1 MKFQLCSGGLFSIL
15 SLFNYARVQID
26 CNHRT
31 RREKKRQRLA
41 HCMPHIKCQHGREKY
56 YCRDCSGGGLCS
68 HDRFRHA
75 CMDCNQNCRC
85 TIEGCSRFETLFAG
99 PRALMIH
106 MRTQHMGEPRALTK
120 TKELELHRALQRAG
134 VAFEYQYFIPFAGC
148 GLQGGTKHAFLDF
161 VIAKPWGFLVI
172 ECDEEQHS
180 HYDPSCD
187 PRRDFDTAAAIALGS
202 GHKLRIL
209 RYNPDPY
216 KVDGITRRTP
226 KEERV
231 RRLLEVLE
239 RPEPATQLERLFL
252 FYNHCSRD
260 TLPEIASNWSVEVR
274 AVSGLA

>member
-1 MKFQLCSGGLFSIL
+1 MTIRDFITDLATVRSVSPAPYVERHQARQVEDLHRGAIL
-15 SLFNYARVQID
+15 KAELLRVND
-26 CNHRT
+26 CLM
-31 RREKKRQRLA
+31 RLA
-41 HCMPHIKCQHGREKY
+41 ELCYAPSADGERDNIDPATGR
-56 YCRDCSGGGLCS
+56 
-68 HDRFRHA
+68 
-75 CMDCNQNCRC
+75 
-85 TIEGCSRFETLFAG
+85 I
-99 PRALMIH
+99 
-106 MRTQHMGEPRALTK
+106 
-120 TKELELHRALQRAG
+120 
-134 VAFEYQYFIPFAGC
+134 
-148 GLQGGTKHAFLDF
+148 

-260 TLPEIASNWSVEVR
+260 TLPEIASNWSVEVK